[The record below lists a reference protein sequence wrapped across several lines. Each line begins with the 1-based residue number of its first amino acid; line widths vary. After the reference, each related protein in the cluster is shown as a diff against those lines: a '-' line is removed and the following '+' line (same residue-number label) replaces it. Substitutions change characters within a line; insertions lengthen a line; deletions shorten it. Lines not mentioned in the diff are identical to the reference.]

1 MDKKT
6 TTIFQSFDLGAAF
19 GGFDN
24 QLIVRPPANLK
35 VFRCTIY
42 VSVDDGS
49 TAGSVVFLSNQ
60 QMFSLLDGV
69 QLSCNAGTVV
79 STVIVPGVNTG
90 TSVIVKNELILDRR
104 GVGYMQDNF
113 YCFGKGFINFVWEG
127 EIS

>member
-6 TTIFQSFDLGAAF
+6 TSIFQSFELGAAF
-19 GGFDN
+19 ATIN
-24 QLIVRPPANLK
+24 TQLIVRTPANLK

-42 VSVDDGS
+42 VSVDAGS
-49 TAGSVVFLSNQ
+49 TSGNEVFLSNQ
-60 QMFSLLDGV
+60 EMFSTYDGV
-69 QLSCNAGTVV
+69 QLSCNTGFQVNTNIPPATDAGTQ
-79 STVIVPGVNTG
+79 TL
-90 TSVIVKNELILDRR
+90 VKNQLILDRR

>member
-6 TTIFQSFDLGAAF
+6 TSVFQSFDLLAAF
-19 GGFDN
+19 GSLSQ

-42 VSVDDGS
+42 VSPI
-49 TAGSVVFLSNQ
+49 AGIGGNAYLSNQ
-60 QMFSLLDGV
+60 QMFSNQDGIE
-69 QLSCNAGTVV
+69 LSCLETFEITTVV
-79 STVIVPGVNTG
+79 APGIDTG
-90 TSVIVKNELILDRR
+90 ITNKIKNEIVFDRR

-113 YCFGKGFINFVWEG
+113 YCFGKCQINFVWEG